1 MDLKKYSFWCLVVFS
16 MACLGCKNTVELSK
30 LESSQLLKDPSYFHE
45 SLDQLT
51 DIIVHDIF
59 SPPVASRVYVY
70 PCVAAY
76 QVLQRDAKSMSD
88 LSTKLRGLEEFTPA
102 IDTTNVSF
110 ELAAHAA
117 FFTVAKALIF
127 SEDQFDVY
135 IDGFYHKLDSLG
147 ISKRV
152 IADSKKYGE
161 EVSEHILKWAD
172 KDNYKES
179 RSFSKYTITE
189 NPTEW
194 KPTPPSYMEGIEP
207 HWKTIRPMLLDSSA
221 QFAPSPP
228 TPFDMSKNSK
238 FYKETMQVY
247 SAVKDAND
255 EHTLIASFWDCNPYV
270 MNQTGH
276 MMFATKKITPGGH
289 WMGIANI
296 ASRKAGQ
303 KLDLSLRTA
312 TYVSI
317 ALFDAFISCWDEKYR
332 SNLIRPET
340 VINEHIDEEWIPLLQ
355 TPPFPEHTSGHSVIS
370 TASAIVLTAMLGTP
384 FNYLDDVEVK
394 YGLPS
399 RKFESFLQ
407 ASEEAAISRLYGGI
421 HYMPAISE
429 GVKQGKNVGNMV
441 VEKLELNKQ

>member
-1 MDLKKYSFWCLVVFS
+1 MVFRKLIYG
-16 MACLGCKNTVELSK
+16 MLIVFAITAFACENKVALSK
-30 LESSQLLKDPSYFHE
+30 KESCLLLKDARYFHE

-70 PCVAAY
+70 PCIAAH
-76 QVLQRDAKSMSD
+76 QVMSV
-88 LSTKLRGLEEFTPA
+88 
-102 IDTTNVSF
+102 DTSKISF

-117 FFTVAKALIF
+117 FFKVAKALIF
-127 SEDQFDVY
+127 SEEKLDAY
-135 IDGFYHKLDSLG
+135 TSKFYAELDSLG
-147 ISKRV
+147 VSASLV
-152 IADSKKYGE
+152 SESKKYGE
-161 EVSEHILKWAD
+161 EMSDHILSWAD

-179 RSFSKYTITE
+179 RSFSKFTITE

-207 HWKTIRPMLLDSSA
+207 HWRTIRPMLLDSA
-221 QFAPSPP
+221 QQFAPLPP
-228 TPFDMSKNSK
+228 TKYDMAKNSQ

-247 SAVKDAND
+247 SAVKDATN
-255 EHTLIASFWDCNPYV
+255 EHTAIASFWDCNPYV

-296 ASRKAGQ
+296 ASKKAGQ
-303 KLDLSLRTA
+303 KLDKSLQTA

-370 TASAIVLTAMLGTP
+370 TASATVLTAMLGTP

-421 HYMPAISE
+421 HYMPAITE
-429 GVKQGKNVGNMV
+429 GVKQGKKVGNLV
-441 VEKLELNKQ
+441 VQKLDIKKQ